1 MGQTQWFVVRTN
13 IKCEEKAERNLRRA
27 GFSTYSPLARIERF
41 SKRRKVWV
49 ETELRLMPRYLFV
62 EVSGAVPWF
71 VLRGCEGVEA
81 VLGAEGKPC
90 RLHDA
95 EERAL
100 RQVMEAEADLQ
111 FDTTRA
117 AKVRRGEIGK
127 NKRDTVRMKFP
138 TGASIKITDG
148 PFAAFMAQVTNVTAK
163 GKLEALV
170 MIFGHLTP
178 VTIKAEWAELD
189 EYGEAA

>member
-1 MGQTQWFVVRTN
+1 MANWYVIRTN

-27 GFSTYSPLARIERF
+27 GFKTYSPFARIERF
-41 SKRRKVWV
+41 NKRRKVWI

-62 EVSGAVPWF
+62 ETTGVVPWY
-71 VLRGCEGVEA
+71 VLRACEGVES
-81 VLGAEGKPC
+81 VLGSEGRPC
-90 RLHDA
+90 RLHAA

-100 RQVMEAEADLQ
+100 RDVMAAEADLQ

-117 AKVRRGEIGK
+117 AKIRRGEIGK

-138 TGASIKITDG
+138 KGASIRVTDG
-148 PFAAFMAQVTNVTAK
+148 PFAEFMAEVTNVTAK
-163 GKLEALV
+163 GKLEALI
-170 MIFGHLTP
+170 MIFGELTP

-189 EYGEAA
+189 GINEAA

>member
-1 MGQTQWFVVRTN
+1 MAWYAIRTN

-27 GFSTYSPLARIERF
+27 GFTIYSPMARIERF

-62 EVSGAVPWF
+62 QALGAVPWY
-71 VLRGCEGVEA
+71 VLRGCEGVES

-90 RLHDA
+90 RLHDR

-100 RQVMEAEADLQ
+100 RSVMEAEADLQ

-127 NKRDTVRMKFP
+127 TKRDTVRMKFP
-138 TGASIKITDG
+138 TGASIKVTDG
-148 PFAAFMAQVTNVTAK
+148 PFANFMAQVTNVTAK
-163 GKLEALV
+163 GKLEALIMV
-170 MIFGHLTP
+170 FGHLTP